1 MKTKIGNDWNG
12 VLKDEFEKE
21 YFEKLTDF
29 VKTEYKSE
37 VCFPPVKDIFNAFEM
52 CSFSNTKIVILGQ
65 DPYHGKG
72 QAHGLSFSV
81 PEGMKIPPSLRNI
94 FKELTSDLGV
104 DSPTQGD
111 LTSWSKQGVLLLNA
125 TLTVRKSLPGSHQ
138 KQGWEEFTDSV
149 IKTISNKKESVVI
162 VLWGKFAEQKVSLID
177 ESKHCIITSS
187 HPSPF
192 SAHRG
197 FLGSKPFSKTNEF
210 LEKKEIEKI
219 DWELK
224 NDQVKMEF

>member
-37 VCFPPVKDIFNAFEM
+37 VCFPPVKDIFNAFKM

-111 LTSWSKQGVLLLNA
+111 LTSWAKQGVLLLNA
-125 TLTVRKSLPGSHQ
+125 TLTVRKSTPGSHQ

-210 LEKKEIEKI
+210 LEKKGIEKI

>member
-94 FKELTSDLGV
+94 F
-104 DSPTQGD
+104 
-111 LTSWSKQGVLLLNA
+111 
-125 TLTVRKSLPGSHQ
+125 
-138 KQGWEEFTDSV
+138 
-149 IKTISNKKESVVI
+149 
-162 VLWGKFAEQKVSLID
+162 
-177 ESKHCIITSS
+177 
-187 HPSPF
+187 
-192 SAHRG
+192 
-197 FLGSKPFSKTNEF
+197 
-210 LEKKEIEKI
+210 
-219 DWELK
+219 
-224 NDQVKMEF
+224 

>member
-1 MKTKIGNDWNG
+1 MG
-12 VLKDEFEKE
+12 V
-21 YFEKLTDF
+21 
-29 VKTEYKSE
+29 
-37 VCFPPVKDIFNAFEM
+37 
-52 CSFSNTKIVILGQ
+52 G
-65 DPYHGKG
+65 
-72 QAHGLSFSV
+72 
-81 PEGMKIPPSLRNI
+81 
-94 FKELTSDLGV
+94 
-104 DSPTQGD
+104 SPTQGD
-111 LTSWSKQGVLLLNA
+111 LTSWAKQGVLLLNA
-125 TLTVRKSLPGSHQ
+125 TLTVRKSSPGSHQ

-210 LEKKEIEKI
+210 LEKKGIEKI

-224 NDQVKMEF
+224 NDQVKIEF

>member
-37 VCFPPVKDIFNAFEM
+37 VCFPPVKDIFNAFKM

-111 LTSWSKQGVLLLNA
+111 LTSWAKQGVLLLNA
-125 TLTVRKSLPGSHQ
+125 TLTVRKSTPGSHQ

-177 ESKHCIITSS
+177 ESKHYIITSS

-210 LEKKEIEKI
+210 LEKKGIEKI

>member
-104 DSPTQGD
+104 DSATQGD
-111 LTSWSKQGVLLLNA
+111 LTSWAKQGVLLLNA
-125 TLTVRKSLPGSHQ
+125 TLTVRKSKPVSHQ

-210 LEKKEIEKI
+210 LEKKGIEKI

>member
-111 LTSWSKQGVLLLNA
+111 LTSWAKQGVLLLNA
-125 TLTVRKSLPGSHQ
+125 TLTVRKSTPESHQ

-210 LEKKEIEKI
+210 LEKKGIEKI

>member
-94 FKELTSDLGV
+94 FKELASDLGV
-104 DSPTQGD
+104 GSPTQGD
-111 LTSWSKQGVLLLNA
+111 LTSWAKQGVLLLNA
-125 TLTVRKSLPGSHQ
+125 TLTVRKSSPGSHQ

-210 LEKKEIEKI
+210 LEKKGIEKI

-224 NDQVKMEF
+224 NDQVKIEF

>member
-111 LTSWSKQGVLLLNA
+111 LTSWAKQGVLLLNA
-125 TLTVRKSLPGSHQ
+125 TLTVRKSKPISHQ

-210 LEKKEIEKI
+210 LEKKGIEKI

>member
-81 PEGMKIPPSLRNI
+81 PDGIKHPPSLKNI
-94 FKELTSDLGV
+94 FKELSSDIGGETPI
-104 DSPTQGD
+104 SGN
-111 LTSWSKQGVLLLNA
+111 LTSWAKEGVLLLNT
-125 TLTVRKSLPGSHQ
+125 TLTVKAHEAGSHQ
-138 KQGWEEFTDSV
+138 KQGWEKFTDAV
-149 IKTISNKKESVVI
+149 IEQISLRKKHVVFI
-162 VLWGKFAEQKVSLID
+162 LWGGYAQKKGEVIDTEKHFLIN
-177 ESKHCIITSS
+177 SP
-187 HPSPF
+187 HPSPL
-192 SAHRG
+192 SSYRG
-197 FLGSKPFSKTNEF
+197 FFGSKPFSKTNEF
-210 LEKKEIEKI
+210 LTKKEIETI
-219 DWELK
+219 DWELT
-224 NDQVKMEF
+224 

>member
-37 VCFPPVKDIFNAFEM
+37 VCFPPVKDIFNAFKM

-94 FKELTSDLGV
+94 FKELASDLGV

-111 LTSWSKQGVLLLNA
+111 LTSWAKQGVLLLNA
-125 TLTVRKSLPGSHQ
+125 TLTVRKSKPVSHQ

-210 LEKKEIEKI
+210 LEKKGIEKI

>member
-1 MKTKIGNDWNG
+1 MKTEIGNDWNG

-37 VCFPPVKDIFNAFEM
+37 VCFPPVKDIFNAFEV

-65 DPYHGKG
+65 DPYHGEG

-111 LTSWSKQGVLLLNA
+111 LTSWAKQGVLLLNA
-125 TLTVRKSLPGSHQ
+125 TLTVRKSTPGSHQ

-210 LEKKEIEKI
+210 LEKKGIEKI

>member
-111 LTSWSKQGVLLLNA
+111 LTSWAKQGVLLLNA
-125 TLTVRKSLPGSHQ
+125 TLTVRKSKPVSHQ

-210 LEKKEIEKI
+210 LEKKGIEKI

-224 NDQVKMEF
+224 NDQVKIEF

>member
-29 VKTEYKSE
+29 VKTEYKWE

-111 LTSWSKQGVLLLNA
+111 LTSWAKQGVLLLNA
-125 TLTVRKSLPGSHQ
+125 TLTVRKSKPVSHQ

-210 LEKKEIEKI
+210 LEKKGIEKI

>member
-111 LTSWSKQGVLLLNA
+111 LTSWAKQGVLLLNA
-125 TLTVRKSLPGSHQ
+125 TLTVRKSSPGSHQ

-210 LEKKEIEKI
+210 LEKKGIEKI

-224 NDQVKMEF
+224 NDQVKIEF

>member
-94 FKELTSDLGV
+94 FKELASDLGV

-111 LTSWSKQGVLLLNA
+111 LTSWAKQGVLLLNA
-125 TLTVRKSLPGSHQ
+125 TLTVRKSKPVSHQ

-210 LEKKEIEKI
+210 LEKKGIEKI